1 MDQIFGDLIRGIVS
15 GVQAATSTG
24 EKIRALQ
31 IAESYLTHANDYVR
45 RELITHLKT
54 TDDAI
59 DAVKK
64 IIDTS
69 AAAATPTQSTPP
81 IVADDKSKKL
91 VK

>member
-45 RELITHLKT
+45 RELITHLRT
-54 TDDAI
+54 TDDTI

-64 IIDTS
+64 IITT
-69 AAAATPTQSTPP
+69 ATATTTQSTPP